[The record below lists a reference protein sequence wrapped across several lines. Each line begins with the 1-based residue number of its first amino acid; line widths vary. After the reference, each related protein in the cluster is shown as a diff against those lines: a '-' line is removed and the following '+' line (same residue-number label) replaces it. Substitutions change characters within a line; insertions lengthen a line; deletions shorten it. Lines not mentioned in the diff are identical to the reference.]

1 MTAPPAE
8 GLPPQVTAVSPAPR
22 AAFVLYDSTA
32 IWAEFATAL
41 DSATVSP
48 LNVYLKVDTR
58 RIPVAVSWEAARRRV
73 HVTPLV
79 VLDLNQTYTVELSP
93 SLSTADGVPLG
104 QKYFWQFTTNSL
116 RRPVSPAPAA
126 GTAGESPFAPLRWG
140 GNETTGPVSYEVYT
154 GDDSTA
160 VAERRV
166 SLLYSGTAAIFVPR
180 TRWTQGATTWWAVTA
195 VNLVTHEILRG
206 PAWRF
211 GVLAASTPVDSAVSA
226 SLFAGYAYLDNL
238 GRNRTACSTD
248 DFSCGPSMNGGAR
261 WDFGAF
267 PTSAKLA
274 GARLELWAYPGY
286 EDTLAQST
294 VTAWYA
300 LASWLCTQSA
310 VGGIPRTD
318 ERDGRLATG
327 VLVEPGRLRLES
339 DALAAHLQA
348 TIRYGAFYGY
358 VLRANRAVRF
368 ASPIHQNLGRRP
380 LLRLYFY
387 RSGAPAPA
395 DAASGTRTGA
405 RGAGAA
411 ARVRKPARGPNG
423 GPAAP
428 SSRGQFSGGARLRL
442 DAAAP
447 SR

>member
-1 MTAPPAE
+1 MTAPPAA
-8 GLPPQVTAVSPAPR
+8 GPPPQVTAVSPAPR

-58 RIPVAVSWEAARRRV
+58 RVPVAVSWEAARRRV

-93 SLSTADGVPLG
+93 NLSTADGVPLG
-104 QKYFWQFTTNSL
+104 QKYSWQFTTNSL
-116 RRPVSPAPAA
+116 RRPASPAPAA
-126 GTAGESPFAPLRWG
+126 GTAGESPFAPLKWG
-140 GNETTGPVSYEVYT
+140 GNETTGPVSYEVYA
-154 GDDSTA
+154 GDDSAA

-180 TRWTQGATTWWAVTA
+180 TRWRQDAATWWAVTA
-195 VNLVTHEILRG
+195 VNLVTHEQLRG
-206 PAWRF
+206 AAWRF
-211 GVLAASTPVDSAVSA
+211 SALAASTPVDSAVA
-226 SLFAGYAYLDNL
+226 VNLFAGYAYLDSY
-238 GRNRTACSTD
+238 GRSRASCGFD
-248 DFSCGPSMNGGAR
+248 QFSCGPAMNAGAR

-300 LASWLCTQSA
+300 LASWLCSQSV
-310 VGGIPRTD
+310 VGGIPVTD

-327 VLVEPGRLRLES
+327 MLVESGRLRLES

-348 TIRYGAFYGY
+348 TIRYGTFYGY
-358 VLRANRAVRF
+358 VLRASRAVRF
-368 ASPIHQNLGRRP
+368 ASPIHPNMGLRP

-387 RSGAPAPA
+387 RSGGPAPA

-411 ARVRKPARGPNG
+411 
-423 GPAAP
+423 P
-428 SSRGQFSGGARLRL
+428 SSRGQISGGGRLRL